1 MFIYTTG
8 DKLSMKDYPALI
20 LNADY
25 QPISYFPL
33 SLWNWQA
40 SIKAVFLNRVNIIA
54 EYDSEVRSSSFSMKI
69 PSVIAL
75 KKYVAI
81 SKKPPFTR
89 FNLFLRDNFSCQYC
103 GELFNSNDLTFD
115 HVVPKSKGGKTRWE
129 NVVASCSKC
138 NLKKSNL
145 LLSQVNMKLIK
156 KPYQPTNHQLQFVG
170 KKFPPNHLHKSW
182 MDYLYWDS
190 ELEKN

>member
-1 MFIYTTG
+1 
-8 DKLSMKDYPALI
+8 MKDYPALI

-33 SLWNWQA
+33 SLWNWQS

-54 EYDSEVRSSSFSMKI
+54 EYDSEVRSSSFSMRI

-75 KKYVAI
+75 KKYVPI

-115 HVVPKSKGGKTRWE
+115 HVIPKSKGGKTRWE

-156 KPYQPTNHQLQFVG
+156 KPYQPTNNQLQFVG
-170 KKFPPNHLHKSW
+170 KKFPPNHLHTSW

>member
-1 MFIYTTG
+1 
-8 DKLSMKDYPALI
+8 MKDYPALI

-33 SLWNWQA
+33 SIWNWQS

-75 KKYVAI
+75 KKYVPI

-103 GELFNSNDLTFD
+103 GELFKSNDLTFD

-156 KPYQPTNHQLQFVG
+156 KPYQPTNHQLQFIG
-170 KKFPPNHLHKSW
+170 KKFPPNYLHESW
-182 MDYLYWDS
+182 RDYLYWDT